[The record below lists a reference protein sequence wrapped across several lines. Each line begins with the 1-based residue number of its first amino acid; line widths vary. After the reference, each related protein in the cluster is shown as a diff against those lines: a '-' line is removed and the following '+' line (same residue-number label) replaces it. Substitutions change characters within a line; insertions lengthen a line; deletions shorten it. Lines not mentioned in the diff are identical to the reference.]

1 MTPGRLLLGLSEIV
15 HLKPCLTQ
23 SMYHNKCLLL
33 LVDVTLELITEVSWK
48 IEITQRKALG
58 LSIESIFSGVLIY
71 QGSTITDAY

>member
-1 MTPGRLLLGLSEIV
+1 
-15 HLKPCLTQ
+15 
-23 SMYHNKCLLL
+23 MYHNKCLLL